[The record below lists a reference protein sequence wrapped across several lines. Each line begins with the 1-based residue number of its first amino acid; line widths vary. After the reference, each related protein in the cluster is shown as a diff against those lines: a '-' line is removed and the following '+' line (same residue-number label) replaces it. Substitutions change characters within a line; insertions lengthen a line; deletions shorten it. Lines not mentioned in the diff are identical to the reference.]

1 MESNTEYRYSDAEWG
16 HHTGYLLKQINV
28 LTRSMGPDLRV
39 LDVGCGNGAISAW
52 FHSQGCAVVGI
63 DASRSGIEM
72 ARKAHPDIR
81 FEEQLIE
88 TDLLDKL
95 QEDPFDL
102 VISTEVV
109 EHLYAPRDW
118 ANGSFHA
125 LKPGGHLIGTTPYH
139 GYVKNLAIS
148 ITGKFDSHVNPL
160 WDCGHIKFFSPATLS
175 ELYREA
181 GFTNITWR
189 GAGRLPLLWK
199 SMVMRGQR
207 PD

>member
-1 MESNTEYRYSDAEWG
+1 MESNTEYRYADAEWG
-16 HHTGYLLKQINV
+16 HHTGYLLKQIDV
-28 LTRSMGPDLRV
+28 LAQSIGPGLRV

-52 FHSQGCAVVGI
+52 FHSQGCTVVGI
-63 DASRSGIEM
+63 DASPSGIEM

-88 TDLLDKL
+88 TDLLDRL

-139 GYVKNLAIS
+139 GYIKNLAIS

-160 WDCGHIKFFSPATLS
+160 WDCGHIKFFSPGTLS

-207 PD
+207 PL

>member
-1 MESNTEYRYSDAEWG
+1 
-16 HHTGYLLKQINV
+16 
-28 LTRSMGPDLRV
+28 
-39 LDVGCGNGAISAW
+39 
-52 FHSQGCAVVGI
+52 
-63 DASRSGIEM
+63 IEM

-88 TDLLDKL
+88 TDLLDRL

-139 GYVKNLAIS
+139 GYIKNLAIS

-175 ELYREA
+175 ELYKEA

-207 PD
+207 PL